1 VEMRIGQ
8 VIMFTEGCKVEHKKK
23 IADLKKEILSFLTET
38 CVIPLGTRWGPDA
51 TIKVTIDGDKS
62 NIVIEPMEPKN
73 DHQAMQIQFPKG
85 ASWLDW
91 EQLCCATILD
101 MLSHGG
107 SVPPL
112 AEAKHLI
119 ENIMKGNKISENQS
133 QQPEPSNGFL
143 RPLQPRSIVGFS
155 TGSRDFFG
163 GRLELL
169 PGYRGSL
176 TSVAAQDPTKDNAVV
191 TEQSSEENKKP
202 NKFKFKITDFKEDQL
217 SLCRDKIEQALVNK
231 DLLFLNFDINALAML
246 INNVPEFYIEN
257 SHGDYRKFC
266 LSMVESKTKELWV
279 FSLYNDGE
287 IIVKKKKKD
296 KQKEVPPL
304 SEGYSTL

>member
-1 VEMRIGQ
+1 MEMRVGQ

-62 NIVIEPMEPKN
+62 SIVIEPMEPMN

-91 EQLCCATILD
+91 EQLCCDTILG

-107 SVPPL
+107 NVPPL

-119 ENIMKGNKISENQS
+119 ENVMKGNKISENQF
-133 QQPEPSNGFL
+133 QQPEPSSGFL
-143 RPLQPRSIVGFS
+143 RPMQSRGIIGFN
-155 TGSRDFFG
+155 TGSRNFSV
-163 GRLELL
+163 GRLEFL
-169 PGYRGSL
+169 PGYSGSL

-191 TEQSSEENKKP
+191 TEQSSEENEKP
-202 NKFKFKITDFKEDQL
+202 KKFKFKITDFKEQL
-217 SLCRDKIEQALVNK
+217 SVCRDKIEQTFVSK
-231 DLLFLNFDINALAML
+231 DLLFLNSDINALALL
-246 INNVPEFYIEN
+246 INNVPEFYIKSSN
-257 SHGDYRKFC
+257 DNYRKFC
-266 LSMVESKTKELWV
+266 LSMVEIKTKELWV
-279 FSLYNDGE
+279 FSLYNNGE

-296 KQKEVPPL
+296 KE
-304 SEGYSTL
+304 